1 MIDESRVKNDKDW
14 VVVGRFGRPHGLKG
28 YVSVHSFT
36 DPRHN
41 ILSYPDWFVLMNG
54 QLAPLKVLNTEE
66 HTRSIVAL
74 IDGYQEREKVAQLT
88 NLEIAVRTGQLATLE
103 TGEYYWHQLIGMT
116 VVNTNGLMMGTV
128 SEIIATGSNDVLVVT
143 GDTRYLIPYR
153 LGAVVLNV
161 CEETKQITVDWD
173 NEYL

>member
-54 QLAPLKVLNTEE
+54 QWEPLKVLNTEE

-88 NLEIAVRTGQLATLE
+88 NLEIAVRSGQLATLE
-103 TGEYYWHQLIGMT
+103 SGEYYWHQLIGMT

-143 GDTRYLIPYR
+143 GDARYLIPYR